1 MWGLVSAE
9 TPEDGLSP
17 ESGACGGP
25 MAVVGLPPLSPAG
38 YRITMAT
45 ASCHRGVWGPSCVL
59 QGDQGLVLALLW

>member
-1 MWGLVSAE
+1 
-9 TPEDGLSP
+9 
-17 ESGACGGP
+17 